1 MVHTSIIDAK
11 GALNQVRKLQ
21 VSYNRTMSKR
31 HRCDLCFREIAPH
44 AHYIVRIEVFA
55 DPTMPP
61 LDTNNAG
68 AEATYQELIE
78 QMKHMSAEE
87 LQDQVHRSFFFT
99 LCSECQPKFL
109 ANPLG
114 RPRHRKVGEN

>member
-1 MVHTSIIDAK
+1 MPER
-11 GALNQVRKLQ
+11 L
-21 VSYNRTMSKR
+21 
-31 HRCDLCFREIAPH
+31 RCNLCSREIAPH

-55 DPTMPP
+55 DPTVPP
-61 LDTNNAG
+61 LDTTQNAG
-68 AEATYQELIE
+68 EPTYQELIE

-99 LCSECQPKFL
+99 LCSECHPKFL

-114 RPRHRKVGEN
+114 KPRQRKVGAN